1 MLGPEGIGRVN
12 YAMSLMGYFLLVIQI
27 GFIVYAIKETA
38 KVRDDKKELGR
49 VSSELFAVNAIMS
62 SVSLAIYLII
72 IISVGKFRS
81 DIVLFMIV
89 GINIAA
95 NIFSIDWFYGG
106 IEEYKYIT
114 MRNLVIKTIYIA
126 LIFVV
131 IRTQADYLKYVL
143 LGTGALV
150 AGNIINMVYLLKKAE
165 LSFVNLKLKKHFKP
179 IGMML
184 LVGVLASIYNKLD
197 VVLLGYMT
205 GPKYVGYYTT
215 CRSITGIIISFVTAL
230 GTVLIPRLAYYLN
243 NGMKNEYKNIA
254 EKSLNFI
261 YFSTFPI
268 IAAVILLSD
277 EILMLF
283 GGGKFIEASISL
295 KILSFQILANGLS
308 VFLGYQVILAN
319 NDEKMLLK
327 ASVPAVFVNLAI
339 NLLLIKRYFH
349 VAPSIAIVAAETV
362 NVATQFIMARKYIKF
377 RIFKAQS
384 MDYLAASAVLFAVV
398 YLIKKQ
404 LHLHFMLVLLICLS
418 IYFFMY
424 CFYLFIR
431 KDDNINTILGLILK
445 KGKSIFARR

>member
-1 MLGPEGIGRVN
+1 
-12 YAMSLMGYFLLVIQI
+12 
-27 GFIVYAIKETA
+27 
-38 KVRDDKKELGR
+38 
-49 VSSELFAVNAIMS
+49 
-62 SVSLAIYLII
+62 
-72 IISVGKFRS
+72 
-81 DIVLFMIV
+81 
-89 GINIAA
+89 
-95 NIFSIDWFYGG
+95 
-106 IEEYKYIT
+106 
-114 MRNLVIKTIYIA
+114 
-126 LIFVV
+126 
-131 IRTQADYLKYVL
+131 
-143 LGTGALV
+143 
-150 AGNIINMVYLLKKAE
+150 
-165 LSFVNLKLKKHFKP
+165 
-179 IGMML
+179 
-184 LVGVLASIYNKLD
+184 
-197 VVLLGYMT
+197 
-205 GPKYVGYYTT
+205 
-215 CRSITGIIISFVTAL
+215 
-230 GTVLIPRLAYYLN
+230 
-243 NGMKNEYKNIA
+243 
-254 EKSLNFI
+254 
-261 YFSTFPI
+261 
-268 IAAVILLSD
+268 
-277 EILMLF
+277 MLF